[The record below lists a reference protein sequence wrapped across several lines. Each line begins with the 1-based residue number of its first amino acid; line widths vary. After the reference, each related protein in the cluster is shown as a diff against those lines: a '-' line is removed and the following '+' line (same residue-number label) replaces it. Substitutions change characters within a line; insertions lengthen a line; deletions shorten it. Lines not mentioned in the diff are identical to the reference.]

1 VHQQP
6 RIRAAALIMVQQR
19 VLLIRHEKDGR
30 AYWLLPGGGVEP
42 GETMEQALRREL
54 AEECG
59 LTDVQVAGP
68 VAIAE
73 SIAPVHERGG
83 KHIVHVIFQCE
94 VSPGALASVS
104 SRDEAVRNHAL
115 VGQREVGQI
124 DLRPPIQRFVE
135 RFQPGDPFVALGRAW
150 VS

>member
-1 VHQQP
+1 
-6 RIRAAALIMVQQR
+6 
-19 VLLIRHEKDGR
+19 
-30 AYWLLPGGGVEP
+30 
-42 GETMEQALRREL
+42 MEQALRREL

-59 LTDVQVAGP
+59 LTEVQVAGP

-94 VSPGALASVS
+94 VSPGALALVS

>member
-1 VHQQP
+1 
-6 RIRAAALIMVQQR
+6 M
-19 VLLIRHEKDGR
+19 LLIRHEKAGR

-59 LTDVQVAGP
+59 LDDVHVAGP

-73 SIAPVHERGG
+73 SIAPAHE
-83 KHIVHVIFQCE
+83 
-94 VSPGALASVS
+94 PAASTS
-104 SRDEAVRNHAL
+104 STSSSSARRRTARSRRCRPRDAAIRNHAL
-115 VGQREVGQI
+115 IGQREVGQI

>member
-1 VHQQP
+1 MHQQP
-6 RIRAAALIMVQQR
+6 RIRAAALIVVDRR
-19 VLLIRHEKDGR
+19 VLLIRHEKEGR

-42 GETMEQALRREL
+42 GETIEQALRREL

-59 LTDVQVAGP
+59 LRDVLVAGP

-73 SIAPVHERGG
+73 SIAPVHERPG
-83 KHIVHVIFQCE
+83 KHIVHVIYHCD
-94 VSPGALASVS
+94 VNPGALALVS

>member
-1 VHQQP
+1 MHQQP
-6 RIRAAALIMVQQR
+6 RIRAAALIVVDRR

-54 AEECG
+54 REETG
-59 LTDVQVAGP
+59 LTQVTVAGP
-68 VAIAE
+68 VALVE
-73 SIAPVHERGG
+73 SIAPPSDPSG
-83 KHIVHVIFQCE
+83 KHVVNIVYECV
-94 VSPGALASVS
+94 VPSGALALVS
-104 SRDEAVRNHAL
+104 SADAAIHNHAM

-135 RFQPGDPFVALGRAW
+135 RFQSGDPFVALGRAW

>member
-1 VHQQP
+1 MHQQP
-6 RIRAAALIMVQQR
+6 RIRAAALIMVQRR

-83 KHIVHVIFQCE
+83 KHIVHVIFECE
-94 VSPGALASVS
+94 VSPGALALVS